1 MMNNTNLQ
9 GFTQEL
15 QAMRAQLIAME
26 AVLQEAKEQE
36 ENDPLRTF
44 DVVLRVTTR
53 ASSWGGGVI
62 DSDYMFAHFFDYV
75 DEIAPV
81 THFTDP
87 GDSIKV
93 QGVTEVT

>member
-1 MMNNTNLQ
+1 MNNTDLQ

-53 ASSWGGGVI
+53 ASNWGEEAI
-62 DSDYMFAHFFDYV
+62 DCDKMRYHFSDFIEKIEGTV
-75 DEIAPV
+75 CL
-81 THFTDP
+81 TDP